1 MADVS
6 LRGVTGCF
14 GGQVACTP
22 VRPVGFDA
30 AGGRI
35 LDGDLYRSAPH
46 G

>member
-6 LRGVTGCF
+6 FRGVTGCF

-22 VRPVGFDA
+22 ERPVGFDA

>member
-35 LDGDLYRSAPH
+35 LGGDLYRSAPH